1 MITTTTSFVVDTFY
15 FQPVPVQHEQSK
27 FKTQDSSCW
36 SVWPKGSALLQASDR
51 CVAASPMLLCQDDNT
66 QLASASCMV
75 VLAEQH
81 ERHLNVGGWP
91 PTIWFVGKIS
101 KERAH
106 AARDLLVTTK

>member
-1 MITTTTSFVVDTFY
+1 MSRANSRLKTVAVGAY
-15 FQPVPVQHEQSK
+15 GQKVQHFSRPVI
-27 FKTQDSSCW
+27 DASLRRPCC
-36 SVWPKGSALLQASDR
+36 SAR
-51 CVAASPMLLCQDDNT
+51 T
-66 QLASASCMV
+66 TIQLASASCMV